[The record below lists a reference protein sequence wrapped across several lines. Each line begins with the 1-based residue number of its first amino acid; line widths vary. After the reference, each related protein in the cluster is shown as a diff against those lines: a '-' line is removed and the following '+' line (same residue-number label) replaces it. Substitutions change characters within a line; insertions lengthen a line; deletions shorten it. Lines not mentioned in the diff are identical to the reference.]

1 MVELKN
7 WHIERKAVSVEDV
20 FYAFGTVYG
29 HKSPRCP
36 DGTHIHTTRIMSIED
51 KGDFLEVCTRNTVYT
66 LQKQEISSNFGAE
79 GGYFLWDFRKC
90 FTGFLGEKAEEL
102 LTELAEIAAEKLRK
116 LIEQAPPLENGMF
129 YLMLS
134 AGAGF
139 YYDDA
144 FYKDKNG
151 KIKKE
156 EMQVH
161 VGMFQDSVL
170 LFGCGVR
177 YFPYKQNGIEFYYSM
192 DEMFSEIVEDSDERV
207 FGYIH
212 NSGSVP
218 LTVKMVWGKTV
229 EIKPNETIPYCRAEL
244 EKYPD
249 AKLASQADLYSPEE
263 DFTAPNTP
271 FLQ

>member
-7 WHIERKAVSVEDV
+7 WTITREYFGQEV
-20 FYAFGTVYG
+20 FNMHGTVYG

-36 DGTHIHTTRIMSIED
+36 DGTFIHTTRIMSIED
-51 KGDFLEVCTRNTVYT
+51 KGEFLEVNTRNTVYT
-66 LQKQEISSNFGAE
+66 LQKQSISRKYDAADENAFEDLKSCLSMILGKKSEEILS
-79 GGYFLWDFRKC
+79 
-90 FTGFLGEKAEEL
+90 EL
-102 LTELAEIAAEKLRK
+102 KKIVAEKQQK

-129 YLMLS
+129 YLLLS
-134 AGAGF
+134 GGEVF

-144 FYKDKNG
+144 FYKDENG
-151 KIKKE
+151 EIKKE
-156 EMQVH
+156 KMQVH

-177 YFPYKQNGIEFYYSM
+177 FFPYKHNGIEFYHSI
-192 DEMFSEIVEDSDERV
+192 DEMLAVNSEENPEHV

-218 LTVKMVWGKTV
+218 LTVKTAWGKTV
-229 EIKPNETIPYCRAEL
+229 EIKPNETITYCRTEL

-249 AKLASQADLYSPEE
+249 AELASRADLYTPEE
-263 DFTAPNTP
+263 VFTVKNNP

>member
-7 WHIERKAVSVEDV
+7 WHIERKAYSEENV
-20 FYAFGTVYG
+20 FYALGTVYG
-29 HKSPRCP
+29 HKSPRCT
-36 DGTHIHTTRIMSIED
+36 DGTYIHTTRIMSIED
-51 KGDFLEVCTRNTVYT
+51 KGEFLEVCTRNTVYT
-66 LQKQEISSNFGAE
+66 LQKQEISSNLDAE
-79 GGYFLWDFRKC
+79 GGYFYEDCRKC
-90 FTGFLGEKAEEL
+90 FTGFLGEKAEALLSEL
-102 LTELAEIAAEKLRK
+102 KEIAAEKQRK
-116 LIEQAPPLENGMF
+116 LIEKAPPLENGMF

-144 FYKDKNG
+144 FYKDENG

-156 EMQVH
+156 KMQVH

-192 DEMFSEIVEDSDERV
+192 DEMLSADGEESGERV

-218 LTVKMVWGKTV
+218 LTVKMVWGKAV
-229 EIKPNETIPYCRAEL
+229 EIKPNETIPFCRAEL
-244 EKYPD
+244 DKYPD
-249 AKLASQADLYSPEE
+249 AELASSADLYTPEE
-263 DFTAPNTP
+263 VFTVEKNP